1 MTDDWLGGI
10 VGMELESDVHRS
22 IPWSYPTADLGYP
35 KKVPGICVD
44 LHIPPKP
51 AWFQCTLKS
60 KKFFLAK

>member
-1 MTDDWLGGI
+1 
-10 VGMELESDVHRS
+10 MELESDVHRS
-22 IPWSYPTADLGYP
+22 IPWSYPTVDLGYP
-35 KKVPGICVD
+35 KKAPGICVD